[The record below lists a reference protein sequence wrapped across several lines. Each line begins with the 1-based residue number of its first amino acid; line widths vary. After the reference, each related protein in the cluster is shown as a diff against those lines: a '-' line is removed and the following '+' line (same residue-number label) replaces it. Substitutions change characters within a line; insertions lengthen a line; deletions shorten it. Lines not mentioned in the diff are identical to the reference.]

1 MEGFKDLL
9 LRAKRGDE
17 DAVEKLFVR
26 YESLLN
32 KCSRVNGRVDE
43 DLYQVLLIEFWRAIS
58 EFKVYEVRLGQRLVP
73 AGHEQLL
80 DS

>member
-1 MEGFKDLL
+1 MESFKDLL
-9 LRAKRGDE
+9 LSAKRGNQ
-17 DAVEKLFVR
+17 DAMEKLFVQ

-58 EFKVYEVRLGQRLVP
+58 EFK
-73 AGHEQLL
+73 A
-80 DS
+80 

>member
-1 MEGFKDLL
+1 MCWQRPFKP
-9 LRAKRGDE
+9 
-17 DAVEKLFVR
+17 VMEKLFVR

-58 EFKVYEVRLGQRLVP
+58 EFKV
-73 AGHEQLL
+73 
-80 DS
+80 

>member
-9 LRAKRGDE
+9 LRAKCGNQ
-17 DAVEKLFVR
+17 DAMEKLFVQ
-26 YESLLN
+26 YESLLH

-58 EFKVYEVRLGQRLVP
+58 EFKV
-73 AGHEQLL
+73 
-80 DS
+80 

>member
-1 MEGFKDLL
+1 MEDFKDLL
-9 LRAKRGDE
+9 LRTKRGNQ
-17 DAVEKLFVR
+17 DAMEKLFVQ

-58 EFKVYEVRLGQRLVP
+58 EFKV
-73 AGHEQLL
+73 
-80 DS
+80 

>member
-9 LRAKRGDE
+9 LRAKRDDE

-32 KCSRVNGRVDE
+32 KCSRVDE
-43 DLYQVLLIEFWRAIS
+43 DLYQVLLIEFWRVIS
-58 EFKVYEVRLGQRLVP
+58 EFKV
-73 AGHEQLL
+73 
-80 DS
+80 

>member
-9 LRAKRGDE
+9 LRAKRDDE

-32 KCSRVNGRVDE
+32 KCSCVNGRVDE
-43 DLYQVLLIEFWRAIS
+43 DLYQSRAIR
-58 EFKVYEVRLGQRLVP
+58 FCTRFR
-73 AGHEQLL
+73 A
-80 DS
+80 